1 MSIYSN
7 VLPKIDTS
15 GMRCAYR
22 YRKAALSPRSIPQ
35 GRRDITTNN
44 VIGINDLSLY
54 KGRFSKEH
62 TMMKV
67 LVVDDNR
74 LLAATI
80 QEILE
85 DDGLDVRSAKDGV
98 DGYSAYLLFKPDIVI
113 TDIQMPRENG
123 LEMMGHIR
131 THDPMIKTIY
141 MSGDIDP
148 YRPFLKEEKR
158 KYPVSF
164 FEKPF
169 SIESLKR
176 VVLEPTTGLLQESG
190 ALSSQ

>member
-1 MSIYSN
+1 MLIRDE
-7 VLPKIDTS
+7 VTLVIKE
-15 GMRCAYR
+15 
-22 YRKAALSPRSIPQ
+22 RS
-35 GRRDITTNN
+35 
-44 VIGINDLSLY
+44 
-54 KGRFSKEH
+54 
-62 TMMKV
+62 MMKV

-74 LLAATI
+74 SFADMI

-85 DDGLDVRSAKDGV
+85 GDGLEVRSARDGV

-148 YRPFLKEEKR
+148 DRPLLKEEKR

-164 FEKPF
+164 FKKPF
-169 SIESLKR
+169 PLDSLKR
-176 VVLEPTTGLLQESG
+176 VVLEKTTKWLQ
-190 ALSSQ
+190 

>member
-1 MSIYSN
+1 
-7 VLPKIDTS
+7 V
-15 GMRCAYR
+15 
-22 YRKAALSPRSIPQ
+22 
-35 GRRDITTNN
+35 
-44 VIGINDLSLY
+44 
-54 KGRFSKEH
+54 
-62 TMMKV
+62 KV

-74 LLAATI
+74 LLAAVI
-80 QEILE
+80 QETLE
-85 DDGLDVRSAKDGV
+85 DDGLEVRSANDGV
-98 DGYSAYLLFKPDIVI
+98 DGYSAYLLFRPDIVI

-148 YRPFLKEEKR
+148 YRPCLTEETR
-158 KYPVSF
+158 KYQVSF

-176 VVLEPTTGLLQESG
+176 AVLEPASRLRPESC
-190 ALSSQ
+190 APAASESVH

>member
-1 MSIYSN
+1 
-7 VLPKIDTS
+7 
-15 GMRCAYR
+15 
-22 YRKAALSPRSIPQ
+22 
-35 GRRDITTNN
+35 
-44 VIGINDLSLY
+44 
-54 KGRFSKEH
+54 
-62 TMMKV
+62 MMKV

-74 LLAATI
+74 LLASVI

-85 DDGLDVRSAKDGV
+85 ENGIEVRSAKDGV

-141 MSGDIDP
+141 MSGNIDL
-148 YRPFLKEEKR
+148 YRPFLTEEKM

-169 SIESLKR
+169 SLESLKR
-176 VVLEPTTGLLQESG
+176 VVLEPATGLLH
-190 ALSSQ
+190 